1 MRSYDAS
8 QDPLAMECRRPSLAC
23 VAGLDEEGFPSKP
36 DAPARESVLRKQQ
49 TRGNPEI
56 NEWALQPPCRAE
68 AAASPLLFLVYS
80 PELRRGK
87 SALFAPGA
95 TVTMSLE
102 RAL

>member
-1 MRSYDAS
+1 
-8 QDPLAMECRRPSLAC
+8 MECRWPSLAC
-23 VAGLDEEGFPSKP
+23 AAGLDEDRIPCKP

-56 NEWALQPPCRAE
+56 NEWALQPPCRAKV
-68 AAASPLLFLVYS
+68 AALPLLFPAYS

-87 SALFAPGA
+87 SALFAPGV
-95 TVTMSLE
+95 TVTMSFE